1 MRKSI
6 AIKTIFFI
14 LIFTIQ
20 LFPETAIP
28 DTFDLRN
35 YQDTTFV
42 TSVKRQQGGT
52 CWTHGT
58 IAAIE
63 GNLMMTGNWTA
74 EGETGEPN
82 LAEYHLDWWN
92 GFNKFNNDDILP
104 DSGGLDVHLGGDYRV
119 STAYLSRGEGAVR
132 DIDGQSYESNPV
144 RDSSSYHY
152 YYVRNVEWYII
163 DSALT
168 NIDTVKRAIME
179 HGVLA
184 TCYYSGEFYDGNI
197 HYQPYSSS
205 MDPNHS
211 VAIVG
216 WNDNKETQADG
227 NGAWLIKNSWGTGAG
242 ENGYYWI
249 SYYDKHSG
257 KHPEM
262 GAVSFQDVEKMKYDK
277 IYYHDYHGW
286 RNTKSDVN
294 KAFNAFVSKNNS
306 SYSEEIKAVSFFNA
320 VDEVDYTIKIYSK
333 FNNYQ
338 LSELLTSQSGH
349 IQHTGFH
356 TIDLNSA
363 ITLSKND
370 SFFVYL
376 EFDKGGHPYDCTSEV
391 PVLLTPRDEIVPSE
405 KYFLQSKSNMSN
417 TIVTSS
423 ANAGESYY
431 FEDEIW
437 YDLHD
442 FDSTANFC
450 IKVLTNFASIETLT
464 NSPDE
469 FKLFQNYPNP
479 FNSSTNI
486 AFELN
491 QESKVKLVI
500 YNIQGKIITTLL
512 NEKLS
517 ADNYSI
523 NWTPNSISS
532 GIYIYRL
539 TINDKSI
546 SKKCVFIK

>member
-1 MRKSI
+1 MHNKI
-6 AIKTIFFI
+6 VKTILLI
-14 LIFTIQ
+14 PIFTI
-20 LFPETAIP
+20 LLLSETAIP

-42 TSVKRQQGGT
+42 TSVKSQKGGT

-58 IAAIE
+58 MAAIE
-63 GNLMMTGNWTA
+63 GNLMMTGNWTV

-104 DSGGLDVHLGGDYRV
+104 DSGGLDVHKGGDYRV
-119 STAYLSRGEGAVR
+119 ATAYLSRGEGAVR
-132 DIDGQSYESNPV
+132 DIDGQSYEPNPV

-152 YYVRNVEWYII
+152 YYVRNVEWYTI

-184 TCYYSGEFYDGNI
+184 TCYYSSDEFYDGNI
-197 HYQPYSSS
+197 HYQPYSDSN
-205 MDPNHS
+205 DPNHS

-227 NGAWLIKNSWGTGAG
+227 NGAWLVKNSWGTGKG
-242 ENGYYWI
+242 EDGYYWI

-257 KHPEM
+257 KNPEM

-286 RNTKSDVN
+286 RDTKTDVN
-294 KAFNAFVSKNNS
+294 KAFNVFVSENNS
-306 SYSEEIKAVSFFNA
+306 LYLEEIKAVSFFNA
-320 VDEVDYTIKIYSK
+320 VDDVNYTIKIYNK
-333 FNNYQ
+333 FKGNQ

-356 TIDLNSA
+356 TIDLDST
-363 ITLSKND
+363 ITLSEND

-376 EFDKGGHPYDCTSEV
+376 EFDKGGYPYDCTSEV
-391 PVLLTPRDEIVPSE
+391 PVLLTPKD

-431 FEDEIW
+431 FENESW
-437 YDLHD
+437 HDLHD

-450 IKVLTNFASIETLT
+450 IKVLTNYVPTTSIEMQT
-464 NSPDE
+464 NSPDK

-479 FNSSTNI
+479 FNPSTNI
-486 AFELN
+486 TFELN

-523 NWTPNSISS
+523 NWTPNFISS

-539 TINDKSI
+539 TINDKSV